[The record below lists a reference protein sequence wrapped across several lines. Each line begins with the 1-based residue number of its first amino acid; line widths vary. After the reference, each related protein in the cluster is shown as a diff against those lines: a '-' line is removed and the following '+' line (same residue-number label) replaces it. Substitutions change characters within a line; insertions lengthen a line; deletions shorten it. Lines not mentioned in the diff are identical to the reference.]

1 MQSWEAKVVLRAE
14 QNYASDSFSSELI
27 KRFQQL
33 LANLSI
39 IIGSALVEEKRQLNH
54 SSNWTG
60 RRLYKTY
67 CDSCLSSTHARTR
80 THTHITNRNY
90 KAETRR
96 REKVRERLSE
106 RI

>member
-67 CDSCLSSTHARTR
+67 CDSCLSSTHARTHVR
-80 THTHITNRNY
+80 ACVLAPTHILPI
-90 KAETRR
+90 ETIRQR
-96 REKVRERLSE
+96 LVEEKK
-106 RI
+106 

>member
-54 SSNWTG
+54 SSNRTG

-67 CDSCLSSTHARTR
+67 CDSCLSSTHARTYLLAP
-80 THTHITNRNY
+80 THILPV
-90 KAETRR
+90 ETIRQR
-96 REKVRERLSE
+96 LVEEKK
-106 RI
+106 